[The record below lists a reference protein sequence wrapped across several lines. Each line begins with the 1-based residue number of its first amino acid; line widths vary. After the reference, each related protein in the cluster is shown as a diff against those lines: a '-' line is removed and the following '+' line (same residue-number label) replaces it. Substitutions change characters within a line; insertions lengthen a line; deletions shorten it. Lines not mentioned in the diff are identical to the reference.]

1 MADKSEKHNSDTVST
16 EKKTDKNA
24 TAKEKNDFKRNSRRA
39 LEITGYMFGNF
50 ISVETLRRNIG
61 FILLVVVCMLLY
73 IGNGYSSQQELIELN
88 KLKGDVEDAKYNAL
102 VRSSELLEKSRQSHI
117 EEILKS
123 RGDTTLQT
131 ATTSPYILKI
141 DTTE

>member
-1 MADKSEKHNSDTVST
+1 MADKSDKNNGAKVPAE
-16 EKKTDKNA
+16 EKTDKKA
-24 TAKEKNDFKRNSRRA
+24 TATKNSDFKRNSRRA
-39 LEITGYMFGNF
+39 LAFTGYMFGNF

-73 IGNGYSSQQELIELN
+73 IGNGYSSQQELIEIN

-102 VRSSELLEKSRQSHI
+102 VRSSELLEKAARAI

-141 DTTE
+141 DTAE

>member
-1 MADKSEKHNSDTVST
+1 
-16 EKKTDKNA
+16 
-24 TAKEKNDFKRNSRRA
+24 
-39 LEITGYMFGNF
+39 
-50 ISVETLRRNIG
+50 
-61 FILLVVVCMLLY
+61 MLLY
-73 IGNGYSSQQELIELN
+73 IGNGYSSQQELIEIN
-88 KLKGDVEDAKYNAL
+88 KLKGEVEDAKYNAL

>member
-1 MADKSEKHNSDTVST
+1 MADKSDKNNGAKVPAE
-16 EKKTDKNA
+16 EKTDKKA
-24 TAKEKNDFKRNSRRA
+24 TATKNSDFKRNSRRA
-39 LEITGYMFGNF
+39 LAFTGYMFGNF

-73 IGNGYSSQQELIELN
+73 IGNGYSSQQELIEIN

-141 DTTE
+141 DTAE